1 MKALLLMMVLAL
13 PLAVQAVEYHAVV
26 LEKSA
31 VTFVS
36 KQMNVPVEGRFRR
49 FAAQLNFD
57 PARPEAATA
66 QLDIELASID
76 AGSSEANEEV
86 KSKTW
91 FNIKEFP
98 LARFTSTGVKVL
110 GGGRYEVTG
119 KLVIKGRS
127 RDVSAPFTLRQEG
140 GNAVLEGAFALK
152 RLQFGIGDG
161 LWSDTDTVADDV
173 QIRFRISAT
182 PRK

>member
-1 MKALLLMMVLAL
+1 MKALLLSFALAL
-13 PLAVQAVEYHAVV
+13 PLAVQAVEYNSVA

-36 KQMNVPVEGRFRR
+36 KQMNIPVEGRFRK
-49 FAAQLNFD
+49 FGAQLNFD
-57 PARPEAATA
+57 PAKPDAAAA

-76 AGSSEANEEV
+76 AGSNEANDEV
-86 KSKTW
+86 KSKAW

-98 LARFTSTGVKVL
+98 LARFTSTTVKAL
-110 GGGRYEVTG
+110 GAGRYEVAG

-127 RDVSAPFTLRQEG
+127 RDVSAPFTLRQEA
-140 GNAVLEGAFALK
+140 GNAVLEGAFSIK
-152 RLQFGIGDG
+152 RLQYGIGDG

-173 QIRFRISAT
+173 QIRFRIFAVT
-182 PRK
+182 RK